1 MLKKLFK
8 PKFAKFDKKY
18 TTLSAHDESIMQ
30 MVVADITDY
39 VKKSKKINNL
49 DHHTRAVHAKG
60 YCALKAKFEILDNLP
75 EAYAQGLYAK
85 AGTHDA
91 VIRFSNAQGNIAPDR
106 RLGMGIGLAFKIFD
120 VPGKKLTPDDPDCTT
135 FDYALVNSPIFFT
148 NSVEDYA
155 YLSKLVF
162 GVNEYLGNNN
172 LGLLKFGFHWLT
184 KYGKELP
191 DLQGLQ
197 TLNAFRKI
205 ATVKPKNP
213 WLYDY
218 FSQGV
223 VRHGDYM
230 GKIRI
235 TPTKSAKQKIKQPKI
250 HLFTKDEAIRPVL
263 LDEIRTHDY
272 EYDVQIQ
279 LCRNVKKQPIEK
291 ITQEWDESKAPFVT
305 IGKLT
310 IPKQEVTDDGNFA
323 AMEHLSFSVFRALE
337 ENRPIGRIQQ
347 SRLQAYRTSS
357 KVRHEQNAVQRR
369 EPASLAQVFDTSAF
383 V

>member
-1 MLKKLFK
+1 MLKRLFK
-8 PKFAKFDKKY
+8 PKFAKFDEKY
-18 TTLSAHDESIMQ
+18 TTLSAHDESIME
-30 MVVADITDY
+30 MVVADIKDY
-39 VKKSKKINNL
+39 VKKTKTINHL
-49 DHHTRAVHAKG
+49 DHHTRAVHSKG

-85 AGTHDA
+85 PGTHDA

-120 VPGKKLTPDDPDCTT
+120 VPGKKLTPDEPDCTT
-135 FDYALVNSPIFFT
+135 FDYALVNSPVFFT

-172 LGLLKFGFHWLT
+172 LGLIKFGFNWLT

-205 ATVKPKNP
+205 ATTKPKNP

-218 FSQGV
+218 FSQGT

-230 GKIRI
+230 GKIRV
-235 TPTKSAKQKIKQPKI
+235 TPTEASKNKIKQPKV
-250 HLFTKDEAIRPVL
+250 HLFTEDEAIRPVL
-263 LDEIRTHDY
+263 LDEIIDHDY
-272 EYDVQIQ
+272 EYEVQIQ
-279 LCRNVKKQPIEK
+279 LCRNVKKQSIEK
-291 ITQEWDESKAPFVT
+291 VTKEWDESKAPFVT
-305 IGKLT
+305 IAKLT
-310 IPKQEVTDDGNFA
+310 IPKQQVAEDGNFEV
-323 AMEHLSFSVFRALE
+323 MEHLSFSVFRALE
-337 ENRPIGRIQQ
+337 ENRPIGSIQQ
-347 SRLQAYRTSS
+347 SRLRAYQTSS
-357 KVRHEQNAVQRR
+357 KVRHEQNAVERK
-369 EPASLAQVFDTSAF
+369 EPTSLDELFDKS
-383 V
+383 

>member
-1 MLKKLFK
+1 M
-8 PKFAKFDKKY
+8 
-18 TTLSAHDESIMQ
+18 
-30 MVVADITDY
+30 
-39 VKKSKKINNL
+39 
-49 DHHTRAVHAKG
+49 
-60 YCALKAKFEILDNLP
+60 
-75 EAYAQGLYAK
+75 
-85 AGTHDA
+85 
-91 VIRFSNAQGNIAPDR
+91 
-106 RLGMGIGLAFKIFD
+106 
-120 VPGKKLTPDDPDCTT
+120 
-135 FDYALVNSPIFFT
+135 
-148 NSVEDYA
+148 
-155 YLSKLVF
+155 F

-323 AMEHLSFSVFRALE
+323 AMEHLSFSVFRALKK
-337 ENRPIGRIQQ
+337 
-347 SRLQAYRTSS
+347 T
-357 KVRHEQNAVQRR
+357 VQLDVFN
-369 EPASLAQVFDTSAF
+369 SLACKPIAPHLKFAMSKMRCSAVSRPVLNKF
-383 V
+383 LIRPLLFNARGF